1 LEVLNQPKYR
11 PHKKQLEFHN
21 DAYKVFYRL
30 VSCGTG
36 SGKTLCGLA
45 EDISWCLDNYGIVGV
60 VFEPTYHMVQWTLIP
75 ALESDWLLGTPVE
88 ANPLVKKFNRS
99 SLKLEFVTGSVLWF
113 GSLDK
118 PERAEGPNL
127 DFVHV
132 DEARLVRSF
141 DLAWQVLTR
150 RLRGSNSAMPYPRGA
165 WITTTPDA
173 PTSPLYNFFEHP
185 STKDPEAK
193 VYRWS
198 IYDNPALPPEFLRQ
212 IERSHHDSLAERFI
226 YGRFAVAGVG
236 SFEFDATIHV
246 REIAPMLLKEIRYGV
261 DFGWTNPTAIVAL
274 GYDGDGRVW
283 VLDEVY
289 QRQMRQE
296 DIVQALIEFRQKY
309 GEGDIL
315 CDPSNPETI
324 DALRRAE
331 LNASGYHAK
340 REDGL
345 REFGGRFGMAGDGQP
360 RIFVSKLCVN
370 LTSELLEY
378 REDVKENDHAVDAV
392 RYALKLRQS
401 ALPGTGAV
409 MLPH

>member
-1 LEVLNQPKYR
+1 MEVLNQPKYR

>member
-1 LEVLNQPKYR
+1 MEVLSQPKYR

-45 EDISWCLDNYGIVGV
+45 EDISWCLDNYGIVGI

-75 ALESDWLLGTPVE
+75 ALESDWLLGMPVE

-113 GSLDK
+113 GSLEK

-132 DEARLVRSF
+132 DEARLVRNF

-173 PTSPLYNFFEHP
+173 PTSPLYNFFERP
-185 STKDPEAK
+185 SSKDPEAK

-198 IYDNPALPPEFLRQ
+198 IYDNPALPSEFLRQ

-226 YGRFAVAGVG
+226 YGRFAAVGGG
-236 SFEFDATIHV
+236 SFPFDQNIHV
-246 REIAPMLLKEIRYGV
+246 REIQPDKIRKIRIGV
-261 DFGWTNPTAIVAL
+261 DFGWTNPSAIIAVA
-274 GYDGDGRVW
+274 YDGDGRVW
-283 VLDEVY
+283 ALDEFY
-289 QRQMRQE
+289 KRQAGKE
-296 DIVQALIEFRQKY
+296 AIVQALTEFKAEY
-309 GEGDIL
+309 GAAEIF
-315 CDPSNPETI
+315 CDPSSPETI
-324 DALRRAE
+324 AAIKHAGFNAKAYEFKRA
-331 LNASGYHAK
+331 
-340 REDGL
+340 DGL
-345 REFGGRFGMAGDGQP
+345 TELGGRFALQGDGLP
-360 RIFVSKLCVN
+360 RILVSKRCVN
-370 LTSELLEY
+370 LISELLEY
-378 REDVKENDHAVDAV
+378 REDVKENDHAVDAL
-392 RYALKLRQS
+392 RYALEVKKQDYR
-401 ALPGTGAV
+401 AFRFG
-409 MLPH
+409 